1 MRWFLS
7 LIKSD
12 HPEYRLKCVWAKELF
27 KCTSTKN
34 IMLVKKRFMHVSSL
48 ERNVNFICRWGI
60 TPWWASMNQIL
71 QLPKNK
77 KIIILKSTLLKQKLL
92 ENFYRDF
99 DAIISIQWLEER
111 IGMGIR
117 TTVLVTLLIFKCVL
131 KKFGNV
137 LFTLKVLNG
146 LYENYFPRT
155 SSSLQKSYSEQN
167 AMTFLKSWEIKMCTL
182 NISKTTMKHV
192 TIAL

>member
-1 MRWFLS
+1 MVSLNESNFATTKEQKNNNPKKHTFETEVTWKFLEILMQS
-7 LIKSD
+7 SQSND
-12 HPEYRLKCVWAKELF
+12 WRKELAWV
-27 KCTSTKN
+27 
-34 IMLVKKRFMHVSSL
+34 L
-48 ERNVNFICRWGI
+48 G
-60 TPWWASMNQIL
+60 
-71 QLPKNK
+71 QL
-77 KIIILKSTLLKQKLL
+77 
-92 ENFYRDF
+92 F
-99 DAIISIQWLEER
+99 
-111 IGMGIR
+111 
-117 TTVLVTLLIFKCVL
+117 IFKCVL